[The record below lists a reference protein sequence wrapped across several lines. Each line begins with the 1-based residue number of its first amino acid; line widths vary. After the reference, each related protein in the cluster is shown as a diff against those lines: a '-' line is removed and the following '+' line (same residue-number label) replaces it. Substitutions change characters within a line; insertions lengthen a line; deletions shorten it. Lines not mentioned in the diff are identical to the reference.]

1 MDKITQEAYFRQRF
15 LQYAEKHSV
24 TETANRFRISR
35 KTIHKWKKRYDGTIE
50 SLKDRSRRP
59 HHFPRQQTAEELK
72 LIRRY
77 VKKYRGDLLLG
88 YEKACAQGYTRSY
101 GCFKRTASK
110 LVQPGK
116 KNLLSKVN
124 RETEKKLES
133 RQPCPNTE
141 KSVQQTHRRR
151 EELRNRKKFSP
162 SK

>member
-35 KTIHKWKKRYDGTIE
+35 KTVYKWEKRYDGTIE

-110 LVQPGK
+110 LVQPG
-116 KNLLSKVN
+116 
-124 RETEKKLES
+124 
-133 RQPCPNTE
+133 
-141 KSVQQTHRRR
+141 
-151 EELRNRKKFSP
+151 
-162 SK
+162 